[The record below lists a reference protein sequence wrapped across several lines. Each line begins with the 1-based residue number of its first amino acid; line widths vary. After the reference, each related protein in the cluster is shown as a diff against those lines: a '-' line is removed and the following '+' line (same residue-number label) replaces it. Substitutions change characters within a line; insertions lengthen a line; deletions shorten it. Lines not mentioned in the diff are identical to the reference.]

1 MATRF
6 RYVLAFVIPA
16 ALVGHV
22 YASAPPTRCPTGQS
36 CPGNADYYVDAGVVQ
51 SQTNMTCAPTQD
63 GLYFPGGQLGSQSGT
78 NATALSAS
86 GSCLTYTVTNPGP
99 FTINAE
105 AYTTSGPSY
114 SAHYT
119 VTGTWQPVNPSGN
132 VKLKYQVL
140 GVDYAPPGM
149 KSSVNYG
156 GSTMRGTSTTNSSTW
171 TNNTSLSVSL
181 SAKAGFIFA
190 NAGGGVTN
198 TDSYSEEGDSS
209 NSVTVSTTT
218 SQTDVIPGPA
228 SSAVGV
234 DHDYDVIW
242 VWLNPEVNMTITGTS
257 QIQWNGYLYD
267 AQDDA
272 NEMEVVPIYVIELK
286 NPSLMSPGLVARL
299 ARSWDKSALGGLTSQ
314 DYTSILQAD
323 PFVANPQFNPNTDTS
338 GRYDL
343 QAGQTFSYSP
353 APAGGQ
359 PITQT
364 YSLVSQST
372 SSTGKGSSDTRSV
385 GMAIDTFTSV
395 GTDIAI
401 FSAKFSLDVKVSDT
415 YTSSNKWSSAING
428 GTGQTAALSIT
439 GPASSD
445 NYTGPTTIQ
454 VWKDNVYGSF
464 MFYGVP

>member
-1 MATRF
+1 MAIRS
-6 RYVLAFVIPA
+6 RYLVAFIIQA
-16 ALVGHV
+16 MLIGHA
-22 YASAPPTRCPTGQS
+22 YAYPPPTRCPIGQS
-36 CPGNADYYVDAGVVQ
+36 CPGNAVYNVDAGIVTQ
-51 SQTNMTCAPTQD
+51 QANTTCAPEQD
-63 GLYFPGGQLGSQSGT
+63 GLYFPGGALSSQYGT
-78 NATALSAS
+78 NATATKAA
-86 GSCLTYTVTNPGP
+86 GSCLSYTVTSPGP

-140 GVDYAPPGM
+140 GVDYAPPGA
-149 KSSVNYG
+149 KSTVNYG
-156 GSTMRGTSTTNSSTW
+156 GSTMRGTSTSNSSTW
-171 TNNTSLSVSL
+171 TNNTSVSVSL

-209 NSVTVSTTT
+209 NSVTVGTTT
-218 SQTDVIPGPA
+218 SQADIIPGPA
-228 SSAVGV
+228 SSATGV

-242 VWLNPEVNMTITGTS
+242 VWLNPEVNMTLTGPS

-267 AQDDA
+267 AEDDA

-286 NPSLMSPGLVARL
+286 NPSLMSAGLAARL
-299 ARSWDKSALGGLTSQ
+299 ARTWDKSTLGGLTAQ
-314 DYTSILQAD
+314 DYAAILSAD
-323 PFVANPQFNPNTDTS
+323 PFAANPSFNPNTDTS

-343 QAGQTFSYSP
+343 QVGQTFSYNP

-359 PITQT
+359 PLTQT

-372 SSTGKGSSDTRSV
+372 SSVGKGSSDTRSV

-395 GTDIAI
+395 GNDIGI

-415 YTSSNKWSSAING
+415 YTSTSKWSSAING
-428 GTGQTAALSIT
+428 GVGQTAALSIT
-439 GPASSD
+439 APASSD

-464 MFYGVP
+464 MFYGVQ